1 MTNQYFE
8 IEFLKQFNCVEV
20 SKTKDTYGLPSV
32 VHVEGQHL
40 AVNKRREKYGERGE
54 GDKYKR
60 TEIKGRNT
68 SI

>member
-8 IEFLKQFNCVEV
+8 IEFLKQFNCAEV
-20 SKTKDTYGLPSV
+20 SKTRDTYGLPSV

-40 AVNKRREKYGERGE
+40 AVNMVSGGE

>member
-8 IEFLKQFNCVEV
+8 IEFLKQFNCAEV

-40 AVNKRREKYGERGE
+40 TANKRRENMVSGG
-54 GDKYKR
+54 
-60 TEIKGRNT
+60 KGINT
-68 SI
+68 NAQK